1 MSTTTE
7 APTME
12 TTEVPATP
20 EPQESTPKAQKPTKA
35 FQAFE
40 ELAGRLA
47 VAEERAKAAS
57 GDATQARADKSTAAV
72 EAIKSAVR
80 GKIEGAIV
88 RSTLLGAGVPKGTVS
103 KIVTVIDAISQG
115 NMEAKDVK
123 SLNGAY
129 SLVNAAAK
137 AAKAAKAAA
146 DGTGGG
152 TANPGKDAPVTA
164 TTPDQA
170 AEIIYAAI
178 RNAGTDAAILS
189 AASEWIT
196 KLTDGITAI
205 TSSVGVSAE

>member
-7 APTME
+7 APV
-12 TTEVPATP
+12 TEAPPTAEPVESKPA
-20 EPQESTPKAQKPTKA
+20 KPTKA

-40 ELAGRLA
+40 ELASKLA
-47 VAEERAKAAS
+47 VAEEKAKAAS

-137 AAKAAKAAA
+137 AAKAAA
-146 DGTGGG
+146 DGTGGT
-152 TANPGKDAPVTA
+152 TASGPAAPVTA

-196 KLTDGITAI
+196 RLTDGITAI
-205 TSSVGVSAE
+205 TSTVGVSAE

>member
-7 APTME
+7 APVTLE
-12 TTEVPATP
+12 PTTEPVGESAGPA
-20 EPQESTPKAQKPTKA
+20 ESKPAKPTKA

-40 ELAGRLA
+40 ELASRLA

-80 GKIEGAIV
+80 GKIEGAVV

-103 KIVTVIDAISQG
+103 KIVTVIDSIMAG

-137 AAKAAKAAA
+137 AAKAAA
-146 DGTGGG
+146 DGTGG
-152 TANPGKDAPVTA
+152 TTTPGKDAPVTA
-164 TTPDQA
+164 TTPEQA

-178 RNAGTDAAILS
+178 RGAGTDAAILS

-205 TSSVGVSAE
+205 TSTVGVAAE